1 MKKNPQYETTISLL
15 LAFKSVA
22 AKGSIFI
29 SFSISAECMRK
40 IKLYIGSSLDSYIA
54 GENGSI
60 DWLFSDGDYG
70 YAKFYDSI
78 DTILVGRKTYD
89 QSLTFEEYQYKGKKV
104 YVFTRS
110 TEEKENKNV
119 TYDVEYIDEDI
130 PSFARLLVQQSSVEK
145 KDIWLLGGGEIVSI
159 LLNAG
164 LVDEI
169 ILSIHPII
177 LGKGVPLFPSIKKR
191 VKLQL
196 QQSIPFENGLVQLC
210 YYVPKN

>member
-1 MKKNPQYETTISLL
+1 
-15 LAFKSVA
+15 
-22 AKGSIFI
+22 
-29 SFSISAECMRK
+29 MRK
-40 IKLYIGSSLDSYIA
+40 IKLYIASSLASYIA
-54 GENGSI
+54 DENGSI

-89 QSLTFEEYQYKGKKV
+89 QSLTFEEYPYKGKKV

-130 PSFARLLVQQSSVEK
+130 PSFARLLIQQSSVEK

-177 LGKGVPLFPSIKKR
+177 LGKGAPLFPSIKKR

-196 QQSIPFENGLVQLC
+196 QQSIPFESGLVQLC

>member
-1 MKKNPQYETTISLL
+1 MRQQFHCYSLL
-15 LAFKSVA
+15 KVLA
-22 AKGSIFI
+22 AKESIFI
-29 SFSISAECMRK
+29 SFNIRAECMRK
-40 IKLYIGSSLDSYIA
+40 IKLYIASSLDSYIA

-89 QSLTFEEYQYKGKKV
+89 QSLTFEEYPYKGKKV

-119 TYDVEYIDEDI
+119 TYDVEYIDEEI
-130 PSFARLLVQQSSVEK
+130 PSFARLLIQQSSVEK

-196 QQSIPFENGLVQLC
+196 QQSIPFESGLVQLC

>member
-1 MKKNPQYETTISLL
+1 
-15 LAFKSVA
+15 
-22 AKGSIFI
+22 
-29 SFSISAECMRK
+29 
-40 IKLYIGSSLDSYIA
+40 
-54 GENGSI
+54 
-60 DWLFSDGDYG
+60 
-70 YAKFYDSI
+70 
-78 DTILVGRKTYD
+78 
-89 QSLTFEEYQYKGKKV
+89 V

-130 PSFARLLVQQSSVEK
+130 PSFARLLIQQSSVEK

-196 QQSIPFENGLVQLC
+196 QQSIPFESGLVQLC